1 MALAAV
7 VALQLAACS
16 TPAMI
21 AMALIPDGTLSI
33 MMSHFERESKVN
45 RDQLAALEK
54 KGDWPG
60 IANFAE
66 DNIAKDKLNAVW
78 WMVAGHAYSRQGRHP
93 RAIERYQEVVRL
105 EPEVAEGYTLLA
117 QEYRSNG
124 ESRRAVVLLT
134 NAQYAVRE
142 SAGMAFLLAE
152 SHADLGAHE
161 SAAKAYQHAIQ
172 LHGQFNEAW
181 AGLALSYVRLG
192 RVGEARGIAKSLTA
206 TRPDLAARVEREIAG
221 R

>member
-1 MALAAV
+1 MVLAAV
-7 VALQLAACS
+7 VALQLAACG

-117 QEYRSNG
+117 QEYRSSEN
-124 ESRRAVVLLT
+124 RAVRWCCSPTRSMRCVNQREWRSCWPRVTPTSVRMNRRPRLINKRYNCTVSLT
-134 NAQYAVRE
+134 R
-142 SAGMAFLLAE
+142 
-152 SHADLGAHE
+152 
-161 SAAKAYQHAIQ
+161 
-172 LHGQFNEAW
+172 HGQV
-181 AGLALSYVRLG
+181 SR
-192 RVGEARGIAKSLTA
+192 
-206 TRPDLAARVEREIAG
+206 
-221 R
+221 